1 MSGRRRRLSAV
12 ARVALAVTLVLAFG
26 VGTLVALAY
35 GIVTTRLQGDV
46 DSALL
51 READA
56 YAAAVGSSS
65 EPATTPQTTLL
76 DSSRSYLSARGKR
89 PASYAPI
96 LLVKFSDGRVVSNS
110 EVPIEQA
117 SADRAVLD
125 AKKPTRQFNTLVY
138 DGATYRTATVPVMD
152 PNGAVVAVFQAALSV
167 APQEQ
172 IAQQVGYTL
181 LLTGAAIVL
190 LGAALS
196 AFVAR
201 GALAPLHDVARTAEG
216 IGQGSL
222 STRVDYLGPN
232 DDVGRMVGAFNAM
245 LGRLEA
251 AFGEQ
256 RRFVA
261 DASHELRT
269 PLTIVRGHLDVLM
282 ASAEGTLSDDQ
293 LETLDIVGD
302 ELARM
307 SRLIED
313 LLRLARLETGRSREY
328 GIVDLCS
335 LAADALEKVSALGD
349 RRYEFNGDSSGLVN
363 GDVDQLEQAILNL
376 LSNAVAHTGSGG
388 LVSVTCS
395 VMPTHVTLEIADDGP
410 GIRREDLP
418 RVFDRFYRSQGPRPS
433 DTGGSGLGL
442 AITRRLIELHG
453 GTVSVGNRRYGGA
466 VFTID
471 VPAATPEVS
480 SILHGAPSVL
490 PPAGRRRSGPDR
502 PGRS

>member
-1 MSGRRRRLSAV
+1 VSGRRRRLSAV
-12 ARVALAVTLVLAFG
+12 GRVALAVTLVLAFG

-35 GIVTTRLQGDV
+35 GIVLTRLQSDV

-56 YAAAVGSSS
+56 YAAAIGGQAAVADEQAS
-65 EPATTPQTTLL
+65 LL
-76 DSSRSYLSARGKR
+76 DSSRGYLSARGKR

-96 LLVKFSDGRVVSNS
+96 LLVRFADGRVVSNS

-117 SADRAVLD
+117 PADRKVLESKT
-125 AKKPTRQFNTLVY
+125 AMREFNTLAY
-138 DGATYRTATVPVMD
+138 DGQTYRTATVPIVDTSGTVLAM
-152 PNGAVVAVFQAALSV
+152 FQAALSV
-167 APQEQ
+167 APQEL

-181 LLTGAAIVL
+181 LLTGTAIVL

-216 IGQGSL
+216 IGQRSL
-222 STRVDYLGPN
+222 STRVDYDGPN
-232 DDVGRMVGAFNAM
+232 DDVGRMVGAFNDM

-269 PLTIVRGHLDVLM
+269 PLTIVRGHLDVLV
-282 ASAEGTLSDDQ
+282 ASSEGTLTEDQ

-302 ELARM
+302 ELSRM

-313 LLRLARLETGRSREY
+313 LLRLARLETGSGRQ
-328 GIVDLCS
+328 GVDVELCS
-335 LAADALEKVSALGD
+335 LASQALDKASALGD
-349 RRYEFNGDSSGLVN
+349 RRFEYHGASGGTLVHGDP
-363 GDVDQLEQAILNL
+363 DQLEQAILNL
-376 LSNAVAHTGSGG
+376 LSNAVSHTSSGG
-388 LVSVTCS
+388 LVSLTCAAHPGRVT
-395 VMPTHVTLEIADDGP
+395 VEVADDGP
-410 GIRREDLP
+410 GIRREDIS
-418 RVFDRFYRSQGPRPS
+418 RVFDRFYRSPGPRPA

-442 AITRRLIELHG
+442 AITKRLVELHG
-453 GTVSVGNRRYGGA
+453 GTVSADNRAYGGA

-471 VPAATPEVS
+471 LPAAP
-480 SILHGAPSVL
+480 APGLAPPLDL
-490 PPAGRRRSGPDR
+490 PPVRAPRAGRSGASA
-502 PGRS
+502 GGSGS

>member
-1 MSGRRRRLSAV
+1 
-12 ARVALAVTLVLAFG
+12 VLAFG
-26 VGTLVALAY
+26 IGTLVALAF
-35 GIVTTRLQGDV
+35 GIVTNRLQGDV

-56 YAAAVGSSS
+56 YAAAIGSSREATES
-65 EPATTPQTTLL
+65 ENLTLL

-96 LLVKFSDGRVVSNS
+96 LLVKFADGRVVSNS

-117 SADRAVLD
+117 PANRAVID
-125 AKKPTRQFNTLVY
+125 SRSPSRQFNSLYY
-138 DGATYRTATVPVMD
+138 DGQSYRTATVPVMD
-152 PNGAVVAVFQAALSV
+152 PNGQVVAMFQAALSI

-181 LLTGAAIVL
+181 LVTGAAIVL

-201 GALAPLHDVARTAEG
+201 GALAPLHDVAYTAEG
-216 IGQGSL
+216 IGQRSL

-232 DDVGRMVGAFNAM
+232 DDVGKMVGAFNAM

-282 ASAEGTLSDDQ
+282 ASAEGSLTDDQ

-302 ELARM
+302 ELGRM

-313 LLRLARLETGRSREY
+313 LLRLARLETGLTREY
-328 GIVDLCS
+328 GPVDLCA
-335 LAADALEKVSALGD
+335 LGADAVDKVSALGD
-349 RRYEFNGDSSGLVN
+349 RRFEFHGETSALVN
-363 GDVDQLEQAILNL
+363 GDADQLEQAILNL
-376 LSNAVAHTGSGG
+376 LSNAVSHTSSGG
-388 LVSVTCS
+388 LVSLTCASGGDRVS
-395 VMPTHVTLEIADDGP
+395 VEIADDGP

-418 RVFDRFYRSQGPRPS
+418 RVFDRFYRAQGPRPT

-442 AITRRLIELHG
+442 AITKRLVELHG
-453 GTVSVGNRRYGGA
+453 GNVTVGNRRYGGA

-471 VPAATPEVS
+471 LPAAHVPT
-480 SILHGAPSVL
+480 APHFTADAATL
-490 PPAGRRRSGPDR
+490 PPMTPRRWPSRRKGRA
-502 PGRS
+502 